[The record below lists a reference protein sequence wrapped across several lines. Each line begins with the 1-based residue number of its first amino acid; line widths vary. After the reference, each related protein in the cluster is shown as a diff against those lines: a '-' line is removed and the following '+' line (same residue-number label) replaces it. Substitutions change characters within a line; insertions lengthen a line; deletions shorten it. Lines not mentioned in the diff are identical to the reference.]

1 VPQKTINM
9 KKITLF
15 VAVLAAFTFASCKKD
30 RVCTCTTA
38 ATSGNSTDKTTYYKV
53 KKKDARLYCVGSQT
67 EYTDSS
73 GNVSTGNKTTCEL
86 K

>member
-1 VPQKTINM
+1 M

-15 VAVLAAFTFASCKKD
+15 AAAVVVLSLVSCKKD

-38 ATSGNSTDKTTYYKV
+38 ASTGNIVDKTTYYKA
-53 KKKDARLYCVGSQT
+53 KKKDARQRCIGSQT
-67 EYTDSS
+67 ETTA
-73 GNVSTGNKTTCEL
+73 GGQTSTGNKTTCEL

>member
-1 VPQKTINM
+1 M
-9 KKITLF
+9 KKITLC
-15 VAVLAAFTFASCKKD
+15 VAVLTAFTFASCKKD

-38 ATSGNSTDKTTYYKV
+38 SSSGNSIDKTTYYKV
-53 KKKDARLYCVGSQT
+53 KKKDAQLYCIGSQS

-73 GNVSTGNKTTCEL
+73 GNVFTDDKTTCEL